1 MIKQLQS
8 FFETVNNIETLSYYD
23 YSKDDVSRILNN
35 NKHKQFI
42 DVFNSYNCDKSNDNL
57 HKLLARICKITIDPN
72 IINNIIFDESSQFSY
87 YVKCTNDIPQYF
99 QDFDK
104 ISYYIMI
111 IINPTCIKDACDYF
125 DKEELIIYIKFI
137 SKYIPS
143 GIYYE
148 LLINNLPKSFQLYEI
163 YVHIINV
170 NKHYINLVNNKFITN
185 EYFQNNYDI
194 YSHEEIYKL
203 YLNNVINNDT
213 IFVYLNSSIVTIDI
227 IDTYITYTLLL
238 NIIKTYENNKYICM
252 IILRYLFVL
261 NPNYIISSYD
271 VIKKLNLIF
280 DVNLSSHVCCHQF
293 VQ

>member
-1 MIKQLQS
+1 
-8 FFETVNNIETLSYYD
+8 
-23 YSKDDVSRILNN
+23 
-35 NKHKQFI
+35 
-42 DVFNSYNCDKSNDNL
+42 
-57 HKLLARICKITIDPN
+57 
-72 IINNIIFDESSQFSY
+72 
-87 YVKCTNDIPQYF
+87 
-99 QDFDK
+99 
-104 ISYYIMI
+104 
-111 IINPTCIKDACDYF
+111 
-125 DKEELIIYIKFI
+125 
-137 SKYIPS
+137 
-143 GIYYE
+143 
-148 LLINNLPKSFQLYEI
+148 
-163 YVHIINV
+163 VHIINV